1 MLHGMRNEDED
12 ERKDRNMERKYT
24 IRVESHNPEF
34 DVPETLQK
42 GIQVDG
48 FVLLTTLDGDPAA
61 ECMNGM
67 NTIELAKFFCTD
79 NEVCSIL
86 QQAAAIGE
94 GMRKAEKIKAE
105 VERKSGGLDAIL
117 QIIAKRKKQELDDL
131 K

>member
-1 MLHGMRNEDED
+1 M
-12 ERKDRNMERKYT
+12 YT
-24 IRVESHNPEF
+24 IRVECSSPEF
-34 DVPETLQK
+34 DVPKRLRE

-48 FVLLTTLDGDPAA
+48 FCLLTTRDGDPDA
-61 ECMNGM
+61 ETINGM
-67 NTIELAKFFCTD
+67 NTMELAKFFCTD

-94 GMRKAEKIKAE
+94 GMRKAEKIKAD

>member
-1 MLHGMRNEDED
+1 
-12 ERKDRNMERKYT
+12 MERKYT

-34 DVPETLQK
+34 DVSECLGE

-48 FVLLTTLDGDPAA
+48 FLLLTTLDGDPAA

-67 NTIELAKFFCTD
+67 SIMELAKFFATN
-79 NEVCSIL
+79 NEVCSAV

-94 GMRKAEKIKAE
+94 GMRKAEKIKAD

-117 QIIAKRKKQELDDL
+117 QAIAKRKKQELDDL

>member
-1 MLHGMRNEDED
+1 
-12 ERKDRNMERKYT
+12 MERKYT

-34 DVPETLQK
+34 DVSEWLGE
-42 GIQVDG
+42 GIQADG
-48 FVLLTTLDGDPAA
+48 FLLLTTRDGDPAA

-67 NTIELAKFFCTD
+67 NIMEMAKFFATN
-79 NEVCSIL
+79 NEVCSAV

-94 GMRKAEKIKAE
+94 GMRKAEKIKAD

-117 QIIAKRKKQELDDL
+117 QAIAKRKKQELDDL

>member
-1 MLHGMRNEDED
+1 
-12 ERKDRNMERKYT
+12 MEQKYT

-48 FVLLTTLDGDPAA
+48 FVLLTTLDGDPAF
-61 ECMNGM
+61 ESMNGM
-67 NTIELAKFFCTD
+67 TTIELAKFFCTD

-94 GMRKAEKIKAE
+94 GMRKAEKIKAD
-105 VERKSGGLDAIL
+105 VERKSGGLDAVL
-117 QIIAKRKKQELDDL
+117 QAIAIAKRKKQELDDL

>member
-1 MLHGMRNEDED
+1 
-12 ERKDRNMERKYT
+12 MERKYT

-34 DVPETLQK
+34 DVSEWLGE
-42 GIQVDG
+42 GIQADG
-48 FVLLTTLDGDPAA
+48 FLLLTTKDGDPAA

-67 NTIELAKFFCTD
+67 SVMELAKFFCTN

-105 VERKSGGLDAIL
+105 VEKKGGGLEKLL
-117 QIIAKRKKQELDDL
+117 QVIAEKKKQELDDL

>member
-1 MLHGMRNEDED
+1 
-12 ERKDRNMERKYT
+12 MERKYT

>member
-1 MLHGMRNEDED
+1 
-12 ERKDRNMERKYT
+12 MERKYT

-34 DVPETLQK
+34 DVSEQLREGLQA
-42 GIQVDG
+42 DG
-48 FVLLTTLDGDPAA
+48 FLLLITRDGVPAV

-67 NTIELAKFFCTD
+67 NIMELAKFFVSNT
-79 NEVCSIL
+79 EVCSAV

-94 GMRKAEKIKAE
+94 GMRKAEKIRAE

-117 QIIAKRKKQELDDL
+117 QAIAKRKMQELDDL

>member
-1 MLHGMRNEDED
+1 MKGM
-12 ERKDRNMERKYT
+12 YT
-24 IRVESHNPEF
+24 IRVECSSPEF
-34 DVPETLQK
+34 DVPKRLRE

-48 FVLLTTLDGDPAA
+48 FCLLTTRDGDPDA
-61 ECMNGM
+61 ETINGM
-67 NTIELAKFFCTD
+67 NTMELAKFFCTD

-105 VERKSGGLDAIL
+105 MEGKIGIQMIL
-117 QIIAKRKKQELDDL
+117 RDIAQRKKQEFDDL